1 MQHQTETAQPM
12 PMVLELFGH
21 QRIAGHVSEWNFAGT
36 SFVRVDV
43 PQCGDIP
50 GFTRM
55 FHPNAVYCF
64 NPVDEQTMVDVAS
77 SLRVKPLT
85 PFDLSEIRRKM
96 QASLPEEAFDPD
108 NFDNEND
115 DENPDDN
122 GEEDEHKW

>member
-1 MQHQTETAQPM
+1 MQQETQSNQPM

-21 QRIAGHVSEWNFAGT
+21 QRIAGYVSEHNFAGAAY
-36 SFVRVDV
+36 VRVDV
-43 PQCGDIP
+43 PQCGDVP

-64 NPVDEQTMVDVAS
+64 NPVDEQTMLDVAS

-96 QASLPEEAFDPD
+96 QTALPEEAFDPNEFD
-108 NFDNEND
+108 DNEGKDFD
-115 DENPDDN
+115 DD
-122 GEEDEHKW
+122 GEEDETKW